1 MIPVIVGAV
10 ALAAGAGVGF
20 ALGKNDKPEQVIVKK
35 AEVSE
40 DYVKWC
46 AERAGK
52 NIETNTQAAPPAQQ
66 RGSSSDEKFILSSK
80 FRTNFNQI
88 GNLFGNPSV
97 SNEFISEA
105 LNQIEDKAKIDNNQT
120 ALNFV
125 AAYREQLSN
134 RRISSSQRQHGSASG
149 MKFIPSGDFSADFE
163 KIENMLASPNVSN
176 EFISEALY
184 AIEGE
189 ARRKSFQGTLILVGN
204 YREKLGK
211 RRR

>member
-66 RGSSSDEKFILSSK
+66 SNSS
-80 FRTNFNQI
+80 
-88 GNLFGNPSV
+88 
-97 SNEFISEA
+97 
-105 LNQIEDKAKIDNNQT
+105 
-120 ALNFV
+120 
-125 AAYREQLSN
+125 
-134 RRISSSQRQHGSASG
+134 SG

-204 YREKLGK
+204 YREKLRK
-211 RRR
+211 WRR